1 MRPLN
6 QIRPGYRRQ
15 RGLTL
20 IELMVT
26 VIILAV
32 GLLGMAGLQSRLQQ
46 SEVEAY
52 QRSQALLLLNDMANR
67 LATNR
72 AKAITYETSLDGIGV
87 GSTCETGTATQ
98 QQVDAGQWCNA
109 LQGAAEMEGTSKLG
123 AMIGGRGCV
132 EVLGGGSYR
141 ISVAWQGLAPLSVP
155 TNSAC
160 GAGKYNGPSGSSCTA
175 DLCRRVVSSIIRVA
189 DLK

>member
-1 MRPLN
+1 MSKRA
-6 QIRPGYRRQ
+6 RFRDQ
-15 RGLTL
+15 RGLSL

-46 SEVEAY
+46 SEMEAY

-67 LATNR
+67 IATNR
-72 AKAITYETSLDGIGV
+72 ARAITYETGLVGIGV
-87 GSTCETGTATQ
+87 GSTCETSIADQ
-98 QQVDAGQWCNA
+98 QKVDAGQWCNA
-109 LQGAAEMEGTSKLG
+109 LQGAAEMQGTSRLG

-132 EVLGGGSYR
+132 ESLGGGAYR
-141 ISVAWQGLAPLSVP
+141 VSVAWQGLAPLSVP
-155 TNSAC
+155 ASSAC
-160 GAGKYNGPSGSSCTA
+160 GAGQYNGPTGSNCTA

>member
-1 MRPLN
+1 MTYAI
-6 QIRPGYRRQ
+6 QSRRQ
-15 RGLTL
+15 RGLSL

-32 GLLGMAGLQSRLQQ
+32 GLLGMAGLQSKLQQ

-52 QRSQALLLLNDMANR
+52 QRSQALLLLSDMANR

-72 AKAITYETSLDGIGV
+72 SNAINYETDLDGVGV
-87 GSTCETGTATQ
+87 GSVCEAGVATQ
-98 QQVDAGQWCNA
+98 QQVDEGEWCNS
-109 LQGAAEMEGTSKLG
+109 LQGAAEVEDANKLG
-123 AMIGGRGCV
+123 AMIGGRGCI

-141 ISVAWQGLAPLSVP
+141 ISVAWQGLSPLSVP
-155 TNSAC
+155 TESAC
-160 GAGKYNGPSGSSCTA
+160 GAGKYDGPAGSSCTA
-175 DLCRRVVSSIIRVA
+175 DLCRRLVSTIVKVA

>member
-1 MRPLN
+1 MSLI
-6 QIRPGYRRQ
+6 IRNQ
-15 RGLTL
+15 RGVTL
-20 IELMVT
+20 IEVLVT
-26 VIILAV
+26 VFILTV

-46 SEVEAY
+46 SEMEAY

-72 AKAITYETSLDGIGV
+72 AQAGTYATSLDGIGV
-87 GSTCETGTATQ
+87 GSTCETDTSSQ
-98 QQVDAGQWCNA
+98 QKIDAGEWCNA
-109 LQGAAEMEGTSKLG
+109 LQGAAEMEGTNKLG
-123 AMIGGRGCV
+123 TMIGGRGCV
-132 EVLGGGSYR
+132 EDLDDGSYR
-141 ISVAWQGLAPLSVP
+141 VSVAWQGLGPLSVP
-155 TNSAC
+155 ANSAC